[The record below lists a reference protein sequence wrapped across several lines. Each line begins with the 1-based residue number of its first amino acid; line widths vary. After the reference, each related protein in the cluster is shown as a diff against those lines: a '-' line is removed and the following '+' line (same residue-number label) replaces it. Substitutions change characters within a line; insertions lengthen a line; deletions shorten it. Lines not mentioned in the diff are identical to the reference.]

1 MTQERKAVSA
11 MIPTMDSTLRRTYP
25 HHAWRLVNEGDSGA
39 FVYHLT
45 GHRPELYAK
54 IAPRTPENPAFDLV
68 GEADRLEWL
77 ARHGIP
83 VPHIVERGA
92 DDTTVWLVT
101 EAVPGAA
108 ASEEWPE
115 HQRTAVVEAIA
126 ELARTLHELP
136 VDDCP
141 FDRRLDVAVAE
152 ARHNVREGLV
162 DLDDL
167 QDEHAGW
174 TGDQLLAELDRARP
188 EKEDLVVCHGDLC
201 PNNVLLDPETCQVTG
216 VIDVGR
222 LGVAD
227 RHADLALAARE
238 LEIDEDPWFGPA
250 YAERFLEQYGAHR
263 VDKDKMAFYQLLDEF
278 F

>member
-1 MTQERKAVSA
+1 MPS
-11 MIPTMDSTLRRTYP
+11 MDSTLRSKYP
-25 HHAWRLVNEGDSGA
+25 HHEWTSVNEGDSGA

-45 GHRPELYAK
+45 GHEPELYAK
-54 IAPRTPENPAFDLV
+54 IAPRSAQDAPENWAFDLA

-83 VPHIVERGA
+83 APRIVERGA
-92 DDTTVWLVT
+92 DATSTWLVT
-101 EAVPGAA
+101 EALPGVA

-115 HQRTAVVEAIA
+115 HQRFAVVEAIA
-126 ELARTLHELP
+126 GLARALHELP

-141 FDRRLDVAVAE
+141 FDRGLTVTVTE
-152 ARHNVREGLV
+152 ARHNVRAGLV

-167 QDEHAGW
+167 QEEHEGW
-174 TGDQLLAELDRARP
+174 SGEELLAELDRTRP
-188 EKEDLVVCHGDLC
+188 EDEDLVVCHGDLC
-201 PNNVLLDPETCQVTG
+201 PNNILLDPDTCEVTG

-222 LGVAD
+222 LGRAD

-250 YAERFLEQYGAHR
+250 YAEHFLVRYGVQH
-263 VDKDKMAFYQLLDEF
+263 VEKDKMTFYQLLDELF
-278 F
+278 